1 MHKPL
6 RILMVVPGSFFTDYG
21 AHVRIAEEIRALQK
35 LNHEITVITY
45 YLGRDLP
52 DIEIIRTRP
61 TPWRADY
68 EVGSSLHR
76 IAFDAFLGWIG
87 LKTILRRRFDIVHGH
102 LHDGA
107 FIGYFLSRLQHI
119 PLVADF
125 QGSMTSEMVDQKF
138 LDPDGPLYR
147 WVRLFEMRIDQLPDI
162 IITSTNQTAILLE
175 QHFNCA
181 SYRVQPLPDSVNM
194 EFFRPD
200 VLTRDEIAARRAA
213 LGVPAGQPVVVYLGL
228 LSDHQGIPRLLQA
241 VRILKEQGVEARF
254 LIGGFPV
261 PRYRQ
266 MADDLGVSDRVIF
279 RGKIPREETP
289 AHLALGDIGVAPKL
303 SATEGNGKILEY
315 MAMELPTVAFESP
328 QNREYMG
335 SLGVY
340 AGRSGDPVALA
351 DGIAGFLE
359 DPQRR
364 TELGRKLR
372 ERAARH
378 FSWDRAGRH
387 LMTVYRSVLQSKQ
400 SKQFKT
406 HNQD

>member
-1 MHKPL
+1 
-6 RILMVVPGSFFTDYG
+6 MVVPGSFFTDYG

-52 DIEIIRTRP
+52 DVEIIRTRP

-76 IAFDAFLGWIG
+76 LAFDAFLSWTG

-107 FIGYFLSRLQHI
+107 FIGYFLSRLQRI

-138 LDPDGPLYR
+138 LNPDGPLYR

-162 IITSTNQTAILLE
+162 ILTSTNQTAILLE

-181 SYRVQPLPDSVNM
+181 SYRVQPLPDSVNV
-194 EFFRPD
+194 EFFRPG
-200 VLTRDEIAARRAA
+200 VLTCIEIAARRAA
-213 LGVPAGQPVVVYLGL
+213 LGIPAGQPVVVYLGL

-241 VRILKEQGVEARF
+241 VHILKERGVEARF

-261 PRYRQ
+261 ARYRQ

-289 AHLALGDIGVAPKL
+289 AHLALGDLAVAPKL

-315 MAMELPTVAFESP
+315 MAMELPTVAFDAP

-335 SLGVY
+335 SLGAY
-340 AGRSGDPVALA
+340 AGRTGDPVALA
-351 DGIAGFLE
+351 DGIAGFLK

-364 TELGRKLR
+364 AELGRRLR
-372 ERAARH
+372 ERAAQH

-387 LMTVYRSVLQSKQ
+387 LMTVYRSVLQSK
-400 SKQFKT
+400 
-406 HNQD
+406 

>member
-1 MHKPL
+1 
-6 RILMVVPGSFFTDYG
+6 MVVPGSFFTDYG

-76 IAFDAFLGWIG
+76 IAFDAFLGWAG

-107 FIGYFLSRLQHI
+107 FIGYFLSRLQRI

-138 LDPDGPLYR
+138 LNPDSPLYR

-162 IITSTNQTAILLE
+162 ILTSTNQTAILLE

-200 VLTRDEIAARRAA
+200 VLTRDEVAARRAA
-213 LGVPAGQPVVVYLGL
+213 LGVPAGQPVIVYLGL

-241 VRILKEQGVEARF
+241 VHILKERGVEARF

-315 MAMELPTVAFESP
+315 MAMELPTVAFDAP

-335 SLGVY
+335 SLGAY
-340 AGRSGDPVALA
+340 AGSTGDPVALA
-351 DGIAGFLE
+351 DGIAGFLK
-359 DPQRR
+359 DPQQRA
-364 TELGRKLR
+364 ELGRKLR

-400 SKQFKT
+400 SKIR
-406 HNQD
+406 NPD